1 MQAYLLLFAALSRT
15 TALHATRR
23 RAIHAASAAAASV
36 VLPHAPASAF
46 ANAVPEAAK
55 YADRKK
61 RRGPAPQNL
70 GLKNREADGA
80 DVETPELRLCGA
92 APNCFSTTPDSFS
105 AERTIAPWK
114 APSGKDRAALI
125 ADVDAVVKGYKPGQN
140 GIDGGGFEIDKATNG
155 QGYFYVR
162 YESLKN
168 GYIDD
173 VELALSENAPYVL
186 RVRSSS
192 RVGFL
197 DFNVNEKRLN
207 RLAADLRARGWA
219 APEITAKTHPDYFA
233 QNAGR

>member
-1 MQAYLLLFAALSRT
+1 MQAYLLLLAALSRT
-15 TALHATRR
+15 AALHATRR

-36 VLPHAPASAF
+36 ALPQAPASAF

-114 APSGKDRAALI
+114 APSGKDRAALV
-125 ADVDAVVKGYKPGQN
+125 ADVDAVVKGYQPGQG
-140 GIDGGGFEIDKATNG
+140 GIDGGGFEIDKTSKD
-155 QGYFYVR
+155 GYFYVR

-173 VELALSENAPYVL
+173 VELALSDSAPYAL

-207 RLAADLRARGWA
+207 RLAADLRARGWT

>member
-1 MQAYLLLFAALSRT
+1 MQSLLLLAVFSNAAALQ
-15 TALHATRR
+15 TRR
-23 RAIHAASAAAASV
+23 RAINAAAAAAASV
-36 VLPHAPASAF
+36 AVPHAPASAF

-70 GLKNREADGA
+70 GLKNREQDGA
-80 DVETPELRLCGA
+80 DVETNELRLCGA

-105 AERTIAPWK
+105 AERTIAQWK
-114 APSGKDRAALI
+114 APSGKDRDALI
-125 ADVDAVVKGYKPGQN
+125 ADVDAVVRGYQPGQG
-140 GIDGGGFEIDKATNG
+140 GIDGGGFEVDKAS
-155 QGYFYVR
+155 QKGYFYVR

-173 VELALSENAPYVL
+173 VELALSDQAPYAL

-197 DFNVNEKRLN
+197 DYNVNEKRLN
-207 RLAADLRARGWA
+207 RLAADLRGRGWS
-219 APEITAKTHPDYFA
+219 APEITAKAHPDYFA

>member
-1 MQAYLLLFAALSRT
+1 MN
-15 TALHATRR
+15 
-23 RAIHAASAAAASV
+23 AASAAAASV
-36 VLPHAPASAF
+36 VLPQAPASAF

-125 ADVDAVVKGYKPGQN
+125 SDVDAVVKGYQPGQN
-140 GIDGGGFEIDKATNG
+140 GIDGGGFEVDKATNG

-173 VELALSENAPYVL
+173 VELALSDSAPYVL
-186 RVRSSS
+186 RVRSAS

-197 DFNVNEKRLN
+197 DFNVN
-207 RLAADLRARGWA
+207 G
-219 APEITAKTHPDYFA
+219 
-233 QNAGR
+233 

>member
-1 MQAYLLLFAALSRT
+1 MRSHLILLATLSNTAALQ
-15 TALHATRR
+15 ATRR

-36 VLPHAPASAF
+36 VLPRAPASAF

-61 RRGPAPQNL
+61 RKGPAPQNL

-114 APSGKDRAALI
+114 APSGKDRAALVS
-125 ADVDAVVKGYKPGQN
+125 DVDAVIKSYQPGQN
-140 GIDGGGFEIDKATNG
+140 GIDGGGFEIDKASKD
-155 QGYFYVR
+155 GYFLVR

-173 VELALSENAPYVL
+173 VELALSDNAPYVL

-197 DFNVNEKRLN
+197 DFNVNAKRLN

-219 APEITAKTHPDYFA
+219 VPEISAKTHPDYFA

>member
-1 MQAYLLLFAALSRT
+1 MLLAALTR

-23 RAIHAASAAAASV
+23 RAINAASAAAASV

-114 APSGKDRAALI
+114 APSGKDRAALV
-125 ADVDAVVKGYKPGQN
+125 ADVDAVIKGYQPGQG
-140 GIDGGGFEIDKATNG
+140 GIDGGGFEVDKATKDKATS
-155 QGYFYVR
+155 YVR

-173 VELALSENAPYVL
+173 VEFALSDSAPYVL

-197 DFNVNEKRLN
+197 DFNVNQKRLN
-207 RLAADLRARGWA
+207 RLAADLRARGWTV
-219 APEITAKTHPDYFA
+219 PEITAKTHPDYFA

>member
-1 MQAYLLLFAALSRT
+1 MRTQLPHQVAHTDDCRGRIAERVRLKIAVAGDETAAKEMQAYLLLLAALSRT
-15 TALHATRR
+15 TALHITRR
-23 RAIHAASAAAASV
+23 RAINAASAAAASV

-125 ADVDAVVKGYKPGQN
+125 SDVDAVIKGYQPGQERYRWRRFR
-140 GIDGGGFEIDKATNG
+140 GRQSL
-155 QGYFYVR
+155 QGR
-162 YESLKN
+162 L
-168 GYIDD
+168 
-173 VELALSENAPYVL
+173 LLRPL
-186 RVRSSS
+186 RVAEEWVYR
-192 RVGFL
+192 
-197 DFNVNEKRLN
+197 
-207 RLAADLRARGWA
+207 
-219 APEITAKTHPDYFA
+219 
-233 QNAGR
+233 

>member
-1 MQAYLLLFAALSRT
+1 MHLLLLATLSST
-15 TALHATRR
+15 AALHATRR
-23 RAIHAASAAAASV
+23 RAINAASAAAASV

-114 APSGKDRAALI
+114 APSGKDRAALV
-125 ADVDAVVKGYKPGQN
+125 ADVDAVIKGYQPGQG
-140 GIDGGGFEIDKATNG
+140 GIDGGGFEVDKASKD
-155 QGYFYVR
+155 GYFSR
-162 YESLKN
+162 
-168 GYIDD
+168 
-173 VELALSENAPYVL
+173 PL
-186 RVRSSS
+186 RVAEE
-192 RVGFL
+192 RVY
-197 DFNVNEKRLN
+197 R
-207 RLAADLRARGWA
+207 
-219 APEITAKTHPDYFA
+219 
-233 QNAGR
+233 

>member
-1 MQAYLLLFAALSRT
+1 MIKSYQ
-15 TALHATRR
+15 
-23 RAIHAASAAAASV
+23 
-36 VLPHAPASAF
+36 
-46 ANAVPEAAK
+46 
-55 YADRKK
+55 
-61 RRGPAPQNL
+61 
-70 GLKNREADGA
+70 
-80 DVETPELRLCGA
+80 
-92 APNCFSTTPDSFS
+92 
-105 AERTIAPWK
+105 
-114 APSGKDRAALI
+114 
-125 ADVDAVVKGYKPGQN
+125 PGQG

-173 VELALSENAPYVL
+173 VELALSDQQPYVL

-207 RLAADLRARGWA
+207 RLAADLRARGWT

>member
-1 MQAYLLLFAALSRT
+1 M
-15 TALHATRR
+15 
-23 RAIHAASAAAASV
+23 
-36 VLPHAPASAF
+36 
-46 ANAVPEAAK
+46 
-55 YADRKK
+55 
-61 RRGPAPQNL
+61 

-92 APNCFSTTPDSFS
+92 APTASRRRPTPSA

-114 APSGKDRAALI
+114 APSGKDRAALV
-125 ADVDAVVKGYKPGQN
+125 ADVDAVVNPTSPGRRYRQ
-140 GIDGGGFEIDKATNG
+140 GQFPEIDKSSNG

-173 VELALSENAPYVL
+173 VELALSDQQPRVL

-197 DFNVNEKRLN
+197 DFNFNAVPVQQNGCGP
-207 RLAADLRARGWA
+207 ARAGLGRAGDHGGEYVPMA
-219 APEITAKTHPDYFA
+219 A
-233 QNAGR
+233 QNAGRWRGACRAWLPSAHRRRLLQLQWGRTGRIAAPRRDELRRPRSRG